1 MTNASSPPPPGNAFT
16 AFPAVD
22 NLEIRLLAR
31 RLRGLSEDL
40 RLRDDE
46 VCAILRMPPGA
57 WPVCR
62 GYERAWYP
70 EVWVETRLRR
80 LIETLEMAAA
90 YLPYDAAE
98 WLRAPN
104 RAMMGAKPVD
114 LLTREPSALL
124 QIRDR
129 LRMEDDR

>member
-1 MTNASSPPPPGNAFT
+1 MPPRDASVACQ
-16 AFPAVD
+16 AVD
-22 NLEIRLLAR
+22 NVEIRLLAS

-40 RLRDDE
+40 KLRDDE

-57 WPVCR
+57 WPIPR

-70 EVWVETRLRR
+70 EVWIETRLRR

-90 YLPYDAAE
+90 FLPYDAAE

-104 RAMMGAKPVD
+104 PGLMGAQPVD
-114 LLTREPSALL
+114 LLIHETSALL